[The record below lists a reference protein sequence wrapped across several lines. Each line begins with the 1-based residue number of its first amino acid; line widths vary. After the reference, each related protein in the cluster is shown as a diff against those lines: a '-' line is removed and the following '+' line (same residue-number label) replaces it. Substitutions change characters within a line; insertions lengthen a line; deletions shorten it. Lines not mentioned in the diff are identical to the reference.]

1 MAASMSN
8 EGLRP
13 ETIAAHALRAVD
25 EATGAVVPPIYLSST
40 YARDESYA
48 PKLKENYVRNG
59 NPTLWQTE
67 EAIAALEGG
76 SSALLFASGMA
87 AITTLMETIPQGAHV
102 VAPDVMYYGTRNWLQ
117 RLEGL
122 GRISLTLFD
131 ARDPQAL
138 AAALRKGSTDLVWI
152 ETPSNPTWDVTDIE
166 AAAEAAHD
174 AGAILAVDAT
184 ALGAVTTRPLKL
196 GADIVFHSATKYLN
210 GHSDVLAGVLVTGQ
224 ETQRW
229 KDVAMLRTKMGAP
242 LPPLECFLL
251 LRGMRTLFV
260 RYRQASANALAIAR
274 RFEGHP
280 KLERVLYPGLASHPG
295 HAIAV
300 RQMTDGFGGMMS
312 ILLKGGFAEVQRF
325 CTRLKV
331 IVPATS
337 LGGVESLAEHRKTVE
352 GPTSPVPDNLVRI
365 SVGIEHV
372 DDLIGDIEKAL
383 DSLRVPVRRRHEMRV
398 EG

>member
-1 MAASMSN
+1 MSN
-8 EGLRP
+8 HGLRP

-25 EATGAVVPPIYLSST
+25 EATGAVVPPIYTAST
-40 YARDESYA
+40 YARDENYA
-48 PKLKENYVRNG
+48 PKLRENYVRNG
-59 NPTLWQTE
+59 NPTLWQAE

-87 AITTLMETIPQGAHV
+87 AITTLLETVRQGAHV
-102 VAPDVMYYGTRNWLQ
+102 VAPDVMYYGTRDWLK

-131 ARDPQAL
+131 PRDAGAL
-138 AAALRKGSTDLVWI
+138 AAAVRRDTDLVWI
-152 ETPSNPTWDVTDIE
+152 ETPLNPTWDVIDI
-166 AAAEAAHD
+166 ASAAEAAH
-174 AGAILAVDAT
+174 AVGAILAVDAT
-184 ALGAVTTRPLKL
+184 ATAAVTTQPLRL

-210 GHSDVLAGVLVTGQ
+210 GHSDVLAGVLVTG
-224 ETQRW
+224 EENPRW
-229 KDVAMLRTKMGAP
+229 KEIASLRTRMGAP

-251 LRGMRTLFV
+251 MRGLRTLFV
-260 RYRQASANALAIAR
+260 RYRQCSANAMAMAR
-274 RFEGHP
+274 HFEGHP
-280 KLERVLYPGLASHPG
+280 KVERVLYPGLASHPG
-295 HAIAV
+295 HAIAQ

-312 ILLKGGFAEVQRF
+312 ILVKGGFADAQRL

-372 DDLIGDIEKAL
+372 DDLIADLEQAL
-383 DSLRVPVRRRHEMRV
+383 SSI
-398 EG
+398 

>member
-1 MAASMSN
+1 MSN
-8 EGLRP
+8 QGLRP
-13 ETIAAHALRAVD
+13 ETVAAHALRAVD
-25 EATGAVVPPIYLSST
+25 PETGAVVPPIHTSST
-40 YARDESYA
+40 YARDENYA

-59 NPTLWQTE
+59 SPTLWQAE
-67 EAIAALEGG
+67 ETIAALEGG
-76 SSALLFASGMA
+76 TSALLFASGMA
-87 AITTLMETIPQGAHV
+87 AIATLLETVPQGAHV
-102 VAPDVMYYGTRNWLQ
+102 AAPDVMYYGTRDWLK

-131 ARDPQAL
+131 PRAPGAL
-138 AAALRKGSTDLVWI
+138 EKAVRKGTDLVWI
-152 ETPSNPTWDVTDIE
+152 ETPLNPTWDVIDIE
-166 AAAEAAHD
+166 AAAETAHEV
-174 AGAILAVDAT
+174 GALLAVDAT
-184 ALGAVTTRPLKL
+184 ATAAVTTQPLKL

-210 GHSDVLAGVLVTGQ
+210 GHSDVLAGVLVTRA
-224 ETQRW
+224 ETPRW
-229 KDVAMLRTKMGAP
+229 SELRMLRTKMGAP

-251 LRGMRTLFV
+251 MRGMRTLFV

-280 KLERVLYPGLASHPG
+280 KVEGVLYPGLASHAG
-295 HAIAV
+295 HAIAA
-300 RQMTDGFGGMMS
+300 RQMRDGFGGMMS
-312 ILLKGGFAEVQRF
+312 ILVKGGFADAQRF

-372 DDLIGDIEKAL
+372 DDLIGDIEQAL
-383 DSLRVPVRRRHEMRV
+383 AGL
-398 EG
+398 